1 MLHLMMHLVLAHVAL
16 HRLHWFLALSQTAP
30 VKQSYK
36 VSHLDDTHR

>member
-1 MLHLMMHLVLAHVAL
+1 MMHLVLAHVAL
-16 HRLHWFLALSQTAP
+16 HRLHWFLALRKPEAP